1 MKTPLTS
8 LFNLRKMLKLNLLI
22 MTSVS
27 LIICSC
33 KDTKKE
39 QSTYKLPDEIPAT
52 AVHVDS
58 ATAAIGR
65 YADYLITTFHLDN
78 DSLKNAY
85 LSTTP
90 RAFLIHKSD
99 LVGVLGGCE
108 PDKNSPF
115 PAARAYLGM
124 NASNEMHLYITP
136 TVLKTGAITIYDD
149 TLLSTTSG
157 VQYVYDLILP
167 CPNTCD
173 KNGSILDKAFTT
185 PFK

>member
-22 MTSVS
+22 LTSVS

-39 QSTYKLPDEIPAT
+39 QSTYKLPDELPAN
-52 AVHVDS
+52 AVTLDS
-58 ATAAIGR
+58 ATTAISR
-65 YADYLITTFHLDN
+65 YADYLIKKFHLNN
-78 DSLKNAY
+78 DSLKSVF
-85 LSTTP
+85 LSSAP
-90 RAFLIHKSD
+90 RAFLIRKSD
-99 LVGVLGGCE
+99 LMGVIGGCK
-108 PDKNSPF
+108 PDGSISF

-124 NASNEMHLYITP
+124 DASMNIHLYMTP
-136 TVLKTGAITIYDD
+136 TISTTEAQNVFND
-149 TLLSTTSG
+149 TLLATARG

-173 KNGSILDKAFTT
+173 QNGSALDKAFTT
-185 PFK
+185 PFQ